1 MKNKYNWD
9 LEDILN
15 NDTLENLYKKWKNSI
30 DLKVYNSKHKRE
42 ATPYPIFD
50 RKREENE
57 K

>member
-15 NDTLENLYKKWKNSI
+15 NDTLENLYKKWKKSI
-30 DLKVYNSKHKRE
+30 DLKVYNSKHKRD